1 MPRRDPIP
9 LKRAKALRS
18 NIPLA
23 EALLWEKLRARRLGG
38 MKFSRQVPIGPY
50 IVDFAA
56 RRERLAIELD
66 GDSHAGRE
74 TYDAARTAFIEGQGW
89 HVLRFWNDDIFTNIE
104 GACADI
110 LRAAESRCAAPSP

>member
-9 LKRAKALRS
+9 LARAKVMRS
-18 NIPLA
+18 DMPRA
-23 EALLWEKLRARRLGG
+23 EDLLWQKLRAKRLGG
-38 MKFSRQVPIGPY
+38 MKFARQVPVGRY

-74 TYDAARTAFIEGQGW
+74 AYDAARTAFIAGEGW
-89 HVLRFWNDDIFTNIE
+89 RVLRFWNDDIRANLGGVCE
-104 GACADI
+104 DI
-110 LRAAESRCAAPSP
+110 LRAAESRYAAPSS